1 MSFILQD
8 PDESLTHSVDWVD
21 WLPTGDAV
29 ASASWAI
36 TPTGPT
42 VTDLGESGTIVSADV
57 SGCTRGVIYRLT
69 CDMVSDAASAE
80 TGQQSIMI
88 RCDHK

>member
-1 MSFILQD
+1 MTAFRLQD
-8 PDESLTHSVDWVD
+8 PDEKLTYSVEWSP
-21 WLPTGDAV
+21 WLATGDTI

-42 VTDLGESGTIVSADV
+42 VVDLGESGTVVSASVD
-57 SGCTRGVIYRLT
+57 GPTRGAIYRLT
-69 CDMVSDAASAE
+69 CDMVSANGE
-80 TGQQSIMI
+80 TGQQSIAI

>member
-1 MSFILQD
+1 MTFVLQD
-8 PDESLTHSVDWVD
+8 PDETLTHSVDWVS
-21 WLPTGDAV
+21 WLLSGDTI
-29 ASASWAI
+29 SSGSWAI

-42 VTDLGESGTIVSADV
+42 VVDLGESGTVVSADV

-69 CDMVSDAASAE
+69 CDMISNDGE
-80 TGQQSIMI
+80 TGQQSIAI

>member
-1 MSFILQD
+1 MSAFRLID
-8 PDESLTHSVDWVD
+8 PDEKLTYSVEWSS
-21 WLPTGDAV
+21 WLVTGDAI

-42 VTDLGESGTIVSADV
+42 VTDLGESGTVVSASV
-57 SGCTRGVIYRLT
+57 ESCTRGEIYRLT
-69 CDMVSDAASAE
+69 CDMVSDNGE
-80 TGQQSIMI
+80 TGQQSIAI